1 MRFIPDYTLN
11 ILSDSAF
18 SEEIKNITAKL
29 DSCRHSGYFDSFD
42 GKALYYEYFLAENST
57 ASIVL
62 VHGLSE
68 FTKKYYEL
76 AYYFLNQGYNVFL
89 YDQRSHGLS
98 FRMAEPIDL
107 IHVDSFEDYVKDL
120 ALFIDNVVIPA
131 DSKPLFIYSHS
142 MGGGVSALY
151 LARHPEKIQ
160 KAVLSA
166 PLFDPQIGNL
176 NHTFAL
182 WGTRFY
188 KLLRTGRAKFMFS
201 KEFDPDIPFEKS
213 KDVSRARF
221 EHNMGMRRA
230 DPHYQS
236 TPMSLGWICAA
247 LTFRKKLLKK
257 RITGRIQTPI
267 LLLSAENDTM
277 VKNDAQHQFAGLCAT
292 CQLVTL
298 KNTNHSMLTS
308 RPEIIEEH
316 IKRTLDF
323 YRG

>member
-1 MRFIPDYTLN
+1 MRFIPDHTLN

-29 DSCRHSGYFDSFD
+29 DSSRHSGYFDSFD
-42 GKALYYEYFLAENST
+42 GKALYYEYFLAKNSI

-76 AYYFLNQGYNVFL
+76 SYYFLNQGYNVFL

-107 IHVDSFEDYVKDL
+107 IHVDSFRDYAKDL

-131 DSKPLFIYSHS
+131 DNKPLYIYSHS

-151 LARHPEKIQ
+151 LSQHSDKIQ
-160 KAVLSA
+160 KAVFSA

-182 WGTRFY
+182 WGSRFY
-188 KLLRTGRAKFMFS
+188 KLLRTGKAKFMFA
-201 KEFDPDIPFEKS
+201 KEFDPNVPFERS

-247 LTFRKKLLKK
+247 LSFRKMLMKK
-257 RITGRIQTPI
+257 RVAGRIQTPI